1 MEEKST
7 VDKGGFS
14 RENSTLRTGKTEFL
28 DAGPH
33 ELCVSMWSQLCSPV
47 PWSSQV
53 CTQPSVSSEVR
64 LPPSSLVSS
73 CGQES
78 TRPCQPS
85 VTMRLAFFPF
95 TPSSSHIELTTS
107 PVCVFL
113 YTLECSSLCGKFIS
127 SKLSPHLSHFL
138 TPSKWGN
145 MFSKLLLAISDGQSA
160 GATGST
166 SI

>member
-1 MEEKST
+1 MGSKEIRMEEKST

-14 RENSTLRTGKTEFL
+14 GENSTVRTGKIGFS
-28 DAGPH
+28 DARPH

-47 PWSSQV
+47 PWFSQV
-53 CTQPSVSSEVR
+53 CTQPSVSSE
-64 LPPSSLVSS
+64 LCPLPSSLVSS

-78 TRPCQPS
+78 ARPCQPS
-85 VTMRLAFFPF
+85 VTTHLASFPF
-95 TPSSSHIELTTS
+95 TPSSSHIELITS

-138 TPSKWGN
+138 TPSKW
-145 MFSKLLLAISDGQSA
+145 
-160 GATGST
+160 
-166 SI
+166 